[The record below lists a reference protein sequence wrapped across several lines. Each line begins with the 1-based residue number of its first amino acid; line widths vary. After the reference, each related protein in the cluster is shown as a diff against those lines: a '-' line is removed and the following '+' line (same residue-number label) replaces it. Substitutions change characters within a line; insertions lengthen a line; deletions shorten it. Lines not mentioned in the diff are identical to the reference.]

1 MWHLEINSMRS
12 KIIYCRPVIIFET
25 LRIASSG
32 EQPHPL
38 VALLCH
44 YKTWTLDFSSYLK
57 RVWFQNSTC
66 RSFAGTVI
74 VIVLWARCIGPWG
87 QEGFTLFNAF
97 RFVCCD
103 AKTRSLLN
111 KKSVEHKSQYS
122 PPGAGASLSS
132 GSGTPGVPSEAFP
145 AALFALAAEWLT
157 KGWISS
163 WLLRVSLFN
172 SGPVGDVS
180 GSHKA
185 EGYCSF
191 EFWHASPL
199 SFGWSRKKPDGS

>member
-1 MWHLEINSMRS
+1 M
-12 KIIYCRPVIIFET
+12 
-25 LRIASSG
+25 
-32 EQPHPL
+32 
-38 VALLCH
+38 
-44 YKTWTLDFSSYLK
+44 
-57 RVWFQNSTC
+57 
-66 RSFAGTVI
+66 
-74 VIVLWARCIGPWG
+74 IVLWARCIGAWG
-87 QEGFTLFNAF
+87 QEGFLFTAF

-163 WLLRVSLFN
+163 WLLRVSLCN

-199 SFGWSRKKPDGS
+199 SFGWSRKKTWWFIRSPLHHFDGDRNELSVLLARTKSRKGLRLHCTPKHRLRKMSWIYAQVVLSQMRSKL